1 MKNQPSFPQPRHGL
15 TIVALVS
22 LAAVLTGCSGEP
34 SAGDIDKTVHNYMN
48 ESQAQ
53 MQKLT
58 GTKNSLGEI
67 HDVKKLACKSDT
79 DVSWRCDVELD
90 MTQFGNRKKVPASF
104 RFVKGSDGWALSK

>member
-1 MKNQPSFPQPRHGL
+1 MKLQPLFYQPRRGL
-15 TIVALVS
+15 TAVAMASFATV
-22 LAAVLTGCSGEP
+22 LAGCSGEP
-34 SAGDIDKTVHNYMN
+34 SAGDIDKTVRNYMT

-58 GTKNSLGEI
+58 GTKSSLGDI

-90 MTQFGNRKKVPASF
+90 LTQFGNRKKGPASF
-104 RFVKGSDGWALSK
+104 RFVKVSDGWALSK